1 MKRIRP
7 KRKVLIKRER
17 PQLKEY
23 DYIYV
28 DSGQIEHL
36 FSANIR
42 NPSSSTIFK
51 KAGLIAKIEYKIKH
65 YSKTGLIERFILLI
79 IGSMLT
85 IIGMYVYDHWIKTE
99 TNKPNK
105 IENTK

>member
-1 MKRIRP
+1 MKRVKP

-17 PQLKEY
+17 PSINEY

-28 DSGQIEHL
+28 DSDQIEHL
-36 FSANIR
+36 FIAHIR

-51 KAGLIAKIEYKIKH
+51 KAGLVAKIEYKIKH
-65 YSKTGLIERFILLI
+65 YSNTGLIEKIILLI

-85 IIGMYVYDHWIKTE
+85 FIGMYVYDHWIMTE
-99 TNKPNK
+99 TNKPIK